1 MNMNQTEYVHQLTD
15 QVLSSVFEITQIAPS
30 AFNEHIDQLVW
41 KAIEILSTPLL
52 APSQG
57 IAGDHIMNSYLT
69 SQLKLLYRALTALFR
84 L

>member
-15 QVLSSVFEITQIAPS
+15 QVLSSVFEITQIVPS

-52 APSQG
+52 APS
-57 IAGDHIMNSYLT
+57 
-69 SQLKLLYRALTALFR
+69 
-84 L
+84 